1 MLHQLEKVGKAGR
14 RKEKRERVTTDRKN
28 TEKERGELEMSGI
41 GVALGLQLVKEI
53 HDLVIGLN

>member
-14 RKEKRERVTTDRKN
+14 RKEKRVTTDRKN

-41 GVALGLQLVKEI
+41 GVALDLQLVKEI
-53 HDLVIGLN
+53 HDLVIGLY